1 MANLANLQ
9 SVLAKTLS
17 KSYNG
22 NSGTPGGSGKLGYYT
37 AGYKG
42 GYGFSNAGLIIFN
55 YVGYYKSSF
64 LNKFTTYGK
73 TFYLF

>member
-1 MANLANLQ
+1 MLAN
-9 SVLAKTLS
+9 TLS

-42 GYGFSNAGLIIFN
+42 GTGFSNAGLIIFN
-55 YVGYYKSSF
+55 
-64 LNKFTTYGK
+64 
-73 TFYLF
+73 